1 MAITEDRMRGGW
13 EESRLRDHGHL
24 VTAARGTETP
34 NTKVQMKLAVYSDP
48 LDRAITQSYGS
59 EASPGGYFLDMRSR
73 AKGVGGVVMGPDAS
87 RGGA

>member
-1 MAITEDRMRGGW
+1 MRGGW

-59 EASPGGYFLDMRSR
+59 EVTSWICAL
-73 AKGVGGVVMGPDAS
+73 GPRVLEVS
-87 RGGA
+87 

>member
-1 MAITEDRMRGGW
+1 MRGGW

-59 EASPGGYFLDMRSR
+59 EASPGG
-73 AKGVGGVVMGPDAS
+73 
-87 RGGA
+87 